1 MGNPIVL
8 KMHHIKKNFGG
19 ICALK
24 GIDFELEQGKV
35 HALLGEN
42 GAGKSTMIKIITGV
56 HQADEGKIFLN
67 GNLIKV
73 HNPIDARKKGIA
85 AIYQEL
91 SLIES
96 LTVAENIFL
105 GNEPTFSPIGI
116 YDRSTLYKRSREY
129 LERFGIDIDYKQKIA
144 DLGMGQKRIIEIV
157 KALALDAKI
166 LLLDEPTTGMSKAEI
181 ETLFQI
187 IENLKKNNVTMIY
200 ISHYLDEV
208 FRISNRTT
216 VFRDGKNAG
225 TFNTN
230 KVTFDEL
237 VKCMIGKK
245 MQISSKKRIRNL
257 DTKETALELID
268 FKTNRMKE
276 KVSLCVRKSEILGI
290 TGIIGAGKSELA
302 HSIFGNAKLENGEIR
317 INDKKAH
324 IHSAYSSKNYKIAF
338 IPEDRKSQGLFLRE
352 SLANNMTI
360 VSLEQIENRFRLL
373 SNKRKKENTNT
384 MGKKIRVNPLNT
396 DLQVG
401 NLSGGNQQKVVIG
414 KWLMGDPDIIVM
426 DEPTRGIDI
435 GAKSEIYSL
444 IQELAEKDK
453 AIILMSSEFKE
464 LVDLCDRILVLCK
477 GKIVG
482 ELASEDADSQKL
494 LSLSLGG

>member
-1 MGNPIVL
+1 M
-8 KMHHIKKNFGG
+8 
-19 ICALK
+19 
-24 GIDFELEQGKV
+24 
-35 HALLGEN
+35 
-42 GAGKSTMIKIITGV
+42 
-56 HQADEGKIFLN
+56 
-67 GNLIKV
+67 
-73 HNPIDARKKGIA
+73 
-85 AIYQEL
+85 
-91 SLIES
+91 
-96 LTVAENIFL
+96 
-105 GNEPTFSPIGI
+105 
-116 YDRSTLYKRSREY
+116 
-129 LERFGIDIDYKQKIA
+129 
-144 DLGMGQKRIIEIV
+144 
-157 KALALDAKI
+157 
-166 LLLDEPTTGMSKAEI
+166 
-181 ETLFQI
+181 
-187 IENLKKNNVTMIY
+187 
-200 ISHYLDEV
+200 
-208 FRISNRTT
+208 
-216 VFRDGKNAG
+216 
-225 TFNTN
+225 
-230 KVTFDEL
+230 
-237 VKCMIGKK
+237 
-245 MQISSKKRIRNL
+245 
-257 DTKETALELID
+257 
-268 FKTNRMKE
+268 
-276 KVSLCVRKSEILGI
+276 GI